1 MRKVLVAIVCL
12 GLFAAVAN
20 ANDLLLYFSNQGD
33 NSMVPDEFTNAVNPT
48 YAGAPIYLWAFLG
61 DVDEWNG
68 LALDVT
74 ANAALDVS
82 VQYNPSSILGSRW
95 NANSDLDF
103 VGDDHTF
110 AVAVTEWGL
119 GSPIEPIMNPE
130 YSIGRHYMVGELN
143 LGAPD
148 FVEEFLAVGT
158 GGIARRGG
166 DPNDDGIY
174 IGFDDMGAW
183 DGPVRGDDIG
193 ATTRFA
199 DIVPEPAS
207 LLLLG
212 LAGLALRRR

>member
-166 DPNDDGIY
+166 NVEEDDIY
-174 IGFDDMGAW
+174 MGFCDMGLW
-183 DGPVRGDDIG
+183 DGPLRGDDIG

-199 DIVPEPAS
+199 DIIPEPAS